1 MISVSKAI
9 AKEELRLEKDPESM
23 SDKELN
29 DLIAKIEKN
38 MKKAAMDLDFET
50 AAELRDKMKE
60 LKQIRNDRE

>member
-1 MISVSKAI
+1 MS
-9 AKEELRLEKDPESM
+9 LEKDPESM